1 MIDLWFVA
9 SNSLWILGL
18 SILLAVFSW
27 ASWAASLSEDAR
39 GILAFRAALARP
51 GARRATW
58 LGTALFCAGMAAT
71 GRAWWER
78 VLWGALALIGLAR
91 ALFPERLPFGGRRS
105 PPPARR
111 AEDGPDRP

>member
-18 SILLAVFSW
+18 SILLAVLSW

-39 GILAFRAALARP
+39 GMPAFRAALARP
-51 GARRATW
+51 GAQRAAW
-58 LGTALFCAGMAAT
+58 LGAALFCAGMAAT
-71 GRAWWER
+71 GRGWWER

-91 ALFPERLPFGGRRS
+91 AAFPGRLPFGGRRS
-105 PPPARR
+105 PPRVER
-111 AEDGPDRP
+111 AEDEPDRP